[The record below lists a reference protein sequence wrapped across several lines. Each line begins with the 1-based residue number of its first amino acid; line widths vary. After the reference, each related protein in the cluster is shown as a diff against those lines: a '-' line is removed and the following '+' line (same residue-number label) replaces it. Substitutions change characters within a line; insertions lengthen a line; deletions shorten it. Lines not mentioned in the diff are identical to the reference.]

1 MHRGRVW
8 KRPRTSN
15 PVVPGS
21 WRRSRNFP
29 PRSRAENLQFSIQMS
44 NSREVKSSRS
54 RGADASE
61 FWRSPHSE
69 IEERA
74 GKAGCRLTF
83 SARVQQ
89 KKARGGH
96 NRFNRIIRPSPHNG
110 FNGVLRAPRGPGFL
124 APIIGEII
132 SRRLDASVGVS
143 GPHDFAVRSGAV
155 RPAKKMRASPCV
167 HRSPPHVR

>member
-1 MHRGRVW
+1 MHRGRVK

-54 RGADASE
+54 RSADASE
-61 FWRSPHSE
+61 FWLSPHSE

-83 SARVQQ
+83 LAA

-96 NRFNRIIRPSPHNG
+96 NRFSRIIRPSLHNA
-110 FNGVLRAPRGPGFL
+110 FNAVLRAPRGPGFL

-155 RPAKKMRASPCV
+155 RPAKKRASPCV